1 MSSKPVWSKQQI
13 SDQTRSQSETLSQK
27 QNQQQNPNEDCHL
40 HRNDEYSNAGEEESQ
55 IALEPTTL
63 KQLIKVD

>member
-1 MSSKPVWSKQQI
+1 MSSKPVWSEQQI

-27 QNQQQNPNEDCHL
+27 QHQQQNPNEDCHL
-40 HRNDEYSNAGEEESQ
+40 HRNDKYSNAGEEESQ